1 MFEKSQLLRCS
12 THAGHG
18 EVVEGLVLKHLAE
31 PGGNL
36 SLRGMP
42 HAKAGHAPGSL
53 AAYYEERWRRTY
65 EGWLPDGYVE
75 RTSSEESTSSMISHR
90 YQILSTPIPIGIHN
104 IVRWNM
110 TRIVCVPQLGRSW
123 KITIQNLYRIQDR
136 GIHSG
141 LEHLP

>member
-90 YQILSTPIPIGIHN
+90 YQILSTHRNSKKLNLQGCEQWCGLPLTEKCFFGITN
-104 IVRWNM
+104 SP
-110 TRIVCVPQLGRSW
+110 T
-123 KITIQNLYRIQDR
+123 
-136 GIHSG
+136 
-141 LEHLP
+141 